1 MEANLPSNNTQSAA
15 MVPMV
20 PPMEMKTSAENETD
34 SSWLNSSPGSEED
47 DDIDM
52 IMCLTAVHVCP
63 LAMALGCLIAHP

>member
-1 MEANLPSNNTQSAA
+1 
-15 MVPMV
+15 
-20 PPMEMKTSAENETD
+20 MEMKTSAENETN
-34 SSWLNSSPGSEED
+34 SSWLNSSSGSKEED

>member
-1 MEANLPSNNTQSAA
+1 
-15 MVPMV
+15 
-20 PPMEMKTSAENETD
+20 MEMKTSAENETN
-34 SSWLNSSPGSEED
+34 SSCLNSSPGSKEED